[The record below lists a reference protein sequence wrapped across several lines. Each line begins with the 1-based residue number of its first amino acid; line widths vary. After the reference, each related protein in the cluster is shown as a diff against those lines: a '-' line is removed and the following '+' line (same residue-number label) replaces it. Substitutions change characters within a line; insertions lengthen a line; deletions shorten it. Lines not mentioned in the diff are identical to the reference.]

1 MPGVSGRA
9 KKPRAKAAPQL
20 ELPGTKGDPGRALKI
35 ERLGPAARD
44 GKIVGDLVR
53 WFDAVARDLPWRRR
67 RDPYA
72 VWLSEIML
80 QQTRVETVIPYFE
93 RFLQRFPD
101 VSALAA
107 AELDEVLSLWSGL
120 GYYRRARGLHA
131 AARAVVERHGG
142 VFPGAMSDRRALP
155 GVGAYT
161 AGAIGSLAFGH
172 REPLVDGNVA
182 RVFARLDGIDAPIAS
197 SAAVKALWARAGA
210 LVPADRPGRFNEA
223 LMELGATTCTPRDP
237 RCGSCPLESLCVARA
252 TGRVGE
258 LPAVEIKRKVPVVA
272 MVAAVLTRGD
282 QVLALRRA
290 EGGLFGG
297 LWEPPMVEAASLVE
311 AREQLRHLGI
321 GAALTLAE
329 VGRIKHVL
337 THRELRVCVASGTLA
352 ARAALPSSLVAPYE
366 KARWIDPA
374 DTTIGVSTLA
384 RKILALAT
392 K

>member
-1 MPGVSGRA
+1 MSGRA
-9 KKPRAKAAPQL
+9 KKASTKVAPQL
-20 ELPGTKGDPGRALKI
+20 ELPGTKGDPSRALHI
-35 ERLGPAARD
+35 ERLGPEARD
-44 GKIVGDLVR
+44 GKIVSDLVR

-93 RFLQRFPD
+93 RFLARFPE

-107 AELDEVLSLWSGL
+107 ADLDEVLSLWSGL

-131 AARAVVERHGG
+131 AAKAVVERHNG
-142 VFPGAMSDRRALP
+142 VFPGEMSDLRALP

-161 AGAIGSLAFGH
+161 AGAIGSLAFGK
-172 REPLVDGNVA
+172 RVPLVDGNVA
-182 RVFARLDGIDAPIAS
+182 RVFARLDGIDAPIAGT
-197 SAAVKALWARAGA
+197 AAVKLLWERAGH

-237 RCGSCPLESLCVARA
+237 RCGSCPLESICVARA

-258 LPAVEIKRKVPVVA
+258 LPVVEVKRKVPVVA
-272 MVAAVLTRGD
+272 MVAAVLVRNGE
-282 QVLALRRA
+282 VLLLRRA

-297 LWEPPMVEAASLVE
+297 LWEPPMVEAASLAE
-311 AREQLRHLGI
+311 ARDLLQNVGI
-321 GAALTLAE
+321 ATTVTLTE
-329 VGRIKHVL
+329 VGRLKHVL
-337 THRELRVCVASGTLA
+337 THRELQVRVTAATVS
-352 ARAALPSSLVAPYE
+352 ARAALPKSLAPPYE

-374 DTTIGVSTLA
+374 DETIGVSTLA
-384 RKILALAT
+384 RKVLALAT